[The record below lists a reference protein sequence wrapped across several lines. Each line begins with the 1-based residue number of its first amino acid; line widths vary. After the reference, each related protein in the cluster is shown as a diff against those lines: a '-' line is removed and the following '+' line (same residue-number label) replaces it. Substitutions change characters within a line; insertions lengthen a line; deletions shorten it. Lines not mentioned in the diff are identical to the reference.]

1 MSDKP
6 IVKQLRLFQSESQTL
21 SRLMAYEAF
30 TPEQQAI
37 WVLELPYRD
46 NKRWVSCI
54 KAGNYDVI
62 PHNSPT
68 FGRCFKILDVP
79 DRDDILMHVGN
90 FAASSNPKTGSSDTQ
105 GCQLPGFD
113 IRDLDGDGHVDVISS
128 GDAMAALLE
137 AYPEGFKLHIS
148 ERFMERG
155 EVPMPKDLMLDDGG
169 GINMYAYQH
178 RINQALAQQ
187 KYFV

>member
-79 DRDDILMHVGN
+79 DRDDILIHVGN

-113 IRDLDGDGHVDVISS
+113 IKDLDGDGHVDVAAS
-128 GDAMAALLE
+128 GAAMAALLN
-137 AYPEGFKLHIS
+137 AYPTGFRLHIS
-148 ERFMERG
+148 ERPMMKGNIPNPEDMISSEEDRLNFKRHGYKIER
-155 EVPMPKDLMLDDGG
+155 E
-169 GINMYAYQH
+169 
-178 RINQALAQQ
+178 LARQ
-187 KYFV
+187 KWYV